1 MPDKAGRKTAGKAR
15 QVREPSGFSSLLRA
29 PYLGVSVL
37 FAVATIAT
45 LFAWYGL
52 GTWLPNLMQLA
63 GYNLGSALTFA
74 LALNLGAVA
83 GSVIT
88 AWAGTR
94 FGPIPTAIAAA
105 AVAAGALVVLV
116 TGPPVGVVYFML
128 VLAGVGTHGTQCL
141 IIAAVASHYPGHLR
155 GTALGWALGDGPHRR
170 RRRTPGRRPPAGRRT
185 GRQFQFPGLRRC
197 SRHRRGAAGRRRPQT
212 QVKTLNPTLHQQEQA
227 MSEHATSTDVLV
239 IGGGMAGLAGAL
251 ALRENGANVTLVER
265 APEFGEVG
273 AGLQMAPN
281 ASRVLQ
287 RWGLLEKALEIGVQ
301 PKHLV
306 FRDAVTGEELTR
318 QTLGGEF
325 AERYGA
331 PYVVIHRSDLHRV
344 LLEGCEA
351 AGVKLVN
358 DVMVESVETVN
369 GRGVAHTAAGV
380 DYEADVVIGADG
392 LKSTLRP
399 LVASDE
405 PVSSAYV
412 AYRGTVPITENTP
425 KADLEDV
432 IVYLGPDCHLVQY
445 PLRKGELLNTVAVFK
460 SASFERGEEQY
471 GGVDELEAAYKDC
484 VPAVQEALKNLGTG
498 MRWPM
503 YDRDPIE
510 NWVAGRMVLMGD
522 AAHPMLQ
529 YLAQGACQALE
540 DAAVLQDASNGT
552 VFTPDGVNPGG
563 WDDAIREFNNLRA
576 GRTARVQRTARIWGE
591 SWHVSGLARTLRNLL
606 FKSRKD
612 NDFQY
617 NDWLYGQE
625 GDGVPAVEAAPA
637 RLADRISA

>member
-1 MPDKAGRKTAGKAR
+1 
-15 QVREPSGFSSLLRA
+15 
-29 PYLGVSVL
+29 
-37 FAVATIAT
+37 
-45 LFAWYGL
+45 
-52 GTWLPNLMQLA
+52 
-63 GYNLGSALTFA
+63 
-74 LALNLGAVA
+74 
-83 GSVIT
+83 
-88 AWAGTR
+88 
-94 FGPIPTAIAAA
+94 
-105 AVAAGALVVLV
+105 
-116 TGPPVGVVYFML
+116 
-128 VLAGVGTHGTQCL
+128 
-141 IIAAVASHYPGHLR
+141 
-155 GTALGWALGDGPHRR
+155 
-170 RRRTPGRRPPAGRRT
+170 
-185 GRQFQFPGLRRC
+185 
-197 SRHRRGAAGRRRPQT
+197 
-212 QVKTLNPTLHQQEQA
+212 

-281 ASRVLQ
+281 ASRVLK

-358 DVMVESVETVN
+358 DVMVESVETVK

-399 LVASDE
+399 LVANDE
-405 PVSSAYV
+405 PVPSAYV

-484 VPAVQEALKNLGTG
+484 VPAVQAALKNLGTG
-498 MRWPM
+498 IRWPM
-503 YDRDPIE
+503 YDRDPDRKLGGRPDGADGRRRAPDAP
-510 NWVAGRMVLMGD
+510 VPRPGRLPGARGRSRAAGR
-522 AAHPMLQ
+522 Q
-529 YLAQGACQALE
+529 
-540 DAAVLQDASNGT
+540 
-552 VFTPDGVNPGG
+552 
-563 WDDAIREFNNLRA
+563 
-576 GRTARVQRTARIWGE
+576 
-591 SWHVSGLARTLRNLL
+591 
-606 FKSRKD
+606 
-612 NDFQY
+612 
-617 NDWLYGQE
+617 
-625 GDGVPAVEAAPA
+625 
-637 RLADRISA
+637 

>member
-1 MPDKAGRKTAGKAR
+1 
-15 QVREPSGFSSLLRA
+15 
-29 PYLGVSVL
+29 
-37 FAVATIAT
+37 
-45 LFAWYGL
+45 
-52 GTWLPNLMQLA
+52 
-63 GYNLGSALTFA
+63 
-74 LALNLGAVA
+74 
-83 GSVIT
+83 
-88 AWAGTR
+88 
-94 FGPIPTAIAAA
+94 
-105 AVAAGALVVLV
+105 
-116 TGPPVGVVYFML
+116 
-128 VLAGVGTHGTQCL
+128 
-141 IIAAVASHYPGHLR
+141 
-155 GTALGWALGDGPHRR
+155 
-170 RRRTPGRRPPAGRRT
+170 
-185 GRQFQFPGLRRC
+185 
-197 SRHRRGAAGRRRPQT
+197 
-212 QVKTLNPTLHQQEQA
+212 
-227 MSEHATSTDVLV
+227 MSDHVTSTDVLV

-251 ALRENGANVTLVER
+251 ALRENGAAVTLVER

-281 ASRVLQ
+281 ATRVLK

-325 AERYGA
+325 EERYGA

-344 LLEGCEA
+344 LLEACQD
-351 AGVKLVN
+351 AGVRLVN
-358 DVMVESVETVN
+358 DVMVERVETVN
-369 GRGVAHTAAGV
+369 GRGVAHAAGGDV
-380 DYEADVVIGADG
+380 YEADVVIGADG

-399 LVASDE
+399 TVAGDK

-412 AYRGTVPITENTP
+412 AYRGTVPITANTP

-471 GGVDELEAAYKDC
+471 GGVDELAAAYKDC
-484 VPAVQEALKNLGTG
+484 VPAVQDALKNLATG
-498 MRWPM
+498 IRWPM

-540 DAAVLQDASNGT
+540 DAAVLQDVSNGT
-552 VFTPDGVNPGG
+552 VFTSDGVSPAA
-563 WDDAIREFNNLRA
+563 WDSAVREFNSVRA
-576 GRTARVQRTARIWGE
+576 ARTARVQRTARVWGE
-591 SWHVSGLARTLRNLL
+591 SWHVSGVARTLRNLL

-612 NDFQY
+612 GNYQY
-617 NDWLYGQE
+617 NDWLYGQAQP
-625 GDGVPAVEAAPA
+625 GTPVAFAQDAVKVPA
-637 RLADRISA
+637 L

>member
-1 MPDKAGRKTAGKAR
+1 MSKH
-15 QVREPSGFSSLLRA
+15 VPSTSFLS
-29 PYLGVSVL
+29 
-37 FAVATIAT
+37 TD
-45 LFAWYGL
+45 GL
-52 GTWLPNLMQLA
+52 
-63 GYNLGSALTFA
+63 
-74 LALNLGAVA
+74 
-83 GSVIT
+83 
-88 AWAGTR
+88 
-94 FGPIPTAIAAA
+94 
-105 AVAAGALVVLV
+105 
-116 TGPPVGVVYFML
+116 
-128 VLAGVGTHGTQCL
+128 
-141 IIAAVASHYPGHLR
+141 
-155 GTALGWALGDGPHRR
+155 
-170 RRRTPGRRPPAGRRT
+170 
-185 GRQFQFPGLRRC
+185 
-197 SRHRRGAAGRRRPQT
+197 
-212 QVKTLNPTLHQQEQA
+212 
-227 MSEHATSTDVLV
+227 STDVLV

-281 ASRVLQ
+281 ASRVLK

-392 LKSTLRP
+392 LRSTLRP
-399 LVASDE
+399 LVTSDE

-445 PLRKGELLNTVAVFK
+445 PLRKGKLLNTVAVFK
-460 SASFERGEEQY
+460 SRLLRARRRAVRGS
-471 GGVDELEAAYKDC
+471 GRARGC
-484 VPAVQEALKNLGTG
+484 VQGLRP
-498 MRWPM
+498 
-503 YDRDPIE
+503 
-510 NWVAGRMVLMGD
+510 GR
-522 AAHPMLQ
+522 
-529 YLAQGACQALE
+529 
-540 DAAVLQDASNGT
+540 
-552 VFTPDGVNPGG
+552 PGG
-563 WDDAIREFNNLRA
+563 AEEPGHRHPLA
-576 GRTARVQRTARIWGE
+576 
-591 SWHVSGLARTLRNLL
+591 HVR
-606 FKSRKD
+606 
-612 NDFQY
+612 
-617 NDWLYGQE
+617 
-625 GDGVPAVEAAPA
+625 P
-637 RLADRISA
+637 